1 MKIRYYIITVL
12 SINILLA
19 LGFKGCDEATP
30 DSPPENV
37 LVADSILTIAQL
49 RDKFTGMPINITEG
63 YHIFGVLTSDERS
76 GNFHR
81 SHFIQDATGAICIRF
96 DSGDDHMIGD
106 SVRVSLR
113 NTTLRTF
120 NNLLQLDPVVFRT
133 NVVIQATNRHV
144 APRLATIPEI
154 LEGGLQGMLIKL
166 DNVQVVSAELER
178 TFVGNITLEDCTGNI
193 IIVRTSDFANFAT
206 TQVPQ
211 GRGSIVAIVSVF
223 GTTWQLFL
231 RSLDE
236 MQFTNPRC
244 EAV

>member
-1 MKIRYYIITVL
+1 MKIPFHAVAIFSLAII
-12 SINILLA
+12 LA
-19 LGFKGCDEATP
+19 LGLQSCEEVTP

-37 LVADSILTIAQL
+37 VAADSILTIAQL
-49 RDKFTGMPINITEG
+49 RAMFVGAPVHFTRG
-63 YHIFGVLTSDERS
+63 YHVFGVLTSDERS

-113 NTTLRTF
+113 NTTLSAF
-120 NNLLQLDPVVFRT
+120 NNLLQIDPVVFRT
-133 NVVIQATNRHV
+133 QVVIQATNRPIS
-144 APRLATIPEI
+144 PRLVTIPEI
-154 LEGGLQGMLIKL
+154 LAGRLQGMLIKL
-166 DNVQVVSAELER
+166 ENVQVVSAELAR
-178 TFVGNITLEDCTGNI
+178 PFVGNITLEDCSGNR

-211 GRGSIVAIVSVF
+211 GRGSIVAIASVF
-223 GTTWQLFL
+223 GTTWQLLL
-231 RSLDE
+231 RSRDE

-244 EAV
+244 GAI